1 MLFEFIHNNQTVY
14 SGDFKTNAYNISKF
28 IQDNPDGEFSLKL
41 LKKLKRKTKVIKEI
55 TNACDIS
62 ERCLWI
68 LL

>member
-1 MLFEFIHNNQTVY
+1 MLFEFKHNNQVIY
-14 SGDFKTNAYNISKF
+14 SGDFKSQAYSVSKF
-28 IQDNPDGEFSLKL
+28 IQDNPDGEFSFKV
-41 LKKLKRKTKVIKEI
+41 LKKLKRKTKVVREI